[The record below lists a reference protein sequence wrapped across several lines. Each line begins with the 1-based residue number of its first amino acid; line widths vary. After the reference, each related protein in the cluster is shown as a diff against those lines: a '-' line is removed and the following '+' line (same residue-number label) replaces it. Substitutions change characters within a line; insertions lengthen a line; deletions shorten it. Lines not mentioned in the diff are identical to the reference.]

1 MSQQQQQRHFT
12 STPFFV
18 KASSRPK
25 FQSNRRRFCT
35 PYQPRDSTAPVF
47 VGQEFDDG
55 MNVVERP
62 SRNCTLGRESSI
74 SEGLLEVAAEVEVK
88 VVEAEGT
95 EEGTHAN
102 SNPQIPQQRQQQKLL
117 PATSNGSSHH
127 QRHLG
132 AVSSVSSVTIDEQPS
147 AGISRHFLR
156 RSLRTN
162 SGTPSISSIQQLLRF
177 DSNQCFD
184 IEEFRV
190 RMAAAQQKIED
201 LCSLNLNNVKLK
213 HENGQLREDL
223 DSCER
228 RISLLESSVLERNE
242 RLKELLRENVF
253 MRAQFKKI
261 QNEFGV
267 QAVKEVFDRR

>member
-1 MSQQQQQRHFT
+1 
-12 STPFFV
+12 
-18 KASSRPK
+18 
-25 FQSNRRRFCT
+25 
-35 PYQPRDSTAPVF
+35 
-47 VGQEFDDG
+47 
-55 MNVVERP
+55 MNVVGRP
-62 SRNCTLGRESSI
+62 SPNCTLEREDSI

-88 VVEAEGT
+88 VVEAEGS
-95 EEGTHAN
+95 EEAIHAN

-117 PATSNGSSHH
+117 PATSNSSSHH
-127 QRHLG
+127 QRHFG
-132 AVSSVSSVTIDEQPS
+132 AVPSVSSVTIDEQPS
-147 AGISRHFLR
+147 AGISRHFLHRSR
-156 RSLRTN
+156 RSLRPN
-162 SGTPSISSIQQLLRF
+162 SGTPCISSIQQLLRF

-228 RISLLESSVLERNE
+228 RIALLESSVLERNE